1 MILKY
6 VLSIMYSFLDHV
18 VGSEFL
24 IGVGIEMMV
33 VRDVTRSCLVP
44 VFKTTHSHMAE
55 DHHHW
60 LINFKISFKTY
71 SNGKSS
77 LCDISIMSN
86 CYVQLSHHGGHESHI
101 AVATRNMFHVCL
113 TDKSAKRVS
122 LFSMYIEFLNWDW
135 NNTIDW
141 AAVVCT
147 KTVQKQRQGFYS
159 SSKQTWGSLSLVVQC
174 ILPFLLLEVKS
185 SKASG

>member
-1 MILKY
+1 
-6 VLSIMYSFLDHV
+6 
-18 VGSEFL
+18 
-24 IGVGIEMMV
+24 
-33 VRDVTRSCLVP
+33 
-44 VFKTTHSHMAE
+44 
-55 DHHHW
+55 
-60 LINFKISFKTY
+60 
-71 SNGKSS
+71 
-77 LCDISIMSN
+77 
-86 CYVQLSHHGGHESHI
+86 
-101 AVATRNMFHVCL
+101 
-113 TDKSAKRVS
+113 
-122 LFSMYIEFLNWDW
+122 MYIEFLNWDW